1 MSSAATI
8 SPPPL
13 LRPEIPSLLG
23 RPILLL
29 DRTESPEDGNLE
41 LARIVTLECKS
52 GGVGRA
58 LVSLKIED
66 PRVVVYPTGGI
77 VVGRS
82 R

>member
-8 SPPPL
+8 SPPL

-23 RPILLL
+23 RPIRLF
-29 DRTESPEDGNLE
+29 DRAEGPENGILE
-41 LARIVTLECKS
+41 LARIVTLEYES
-52 GGVGRA
+52 GMVGRA
-58 LVSLKIED
+58 LFSFWVED
-66 PRVVVYPTGGI
+66 SRDVYPTGGI

>member
-1 MSSAATI
+1 MSSAATT
-8 SPPPL
+8 SLPSL

-23 RPILLL
+23 RPIRLF
-29 DRTESPEDGNLE
+29 DRTEGILE
-41 LARIVTLECKS
+41 LARIVILECKS
-52 GGVGRA
+52 GSDGRA
-58 LVSLKIED
+58 LVSSRVED

>member
-1 MSSAATI
+1 MSSAATT
-8 SPPPL
+8 SPPL

-23 RPILLL
+23 RPIRLF
-29 DRTESPEDGNLE
+29 DRIEDPEDGILE

-52 GGVGRA
+52 GRIGRA
-58 LVSLKIED
+58 LVSFWVED
-66 PRVVVYPTGGI
+66 SSVVILYPTGGI

>member
-8 SPPPL
+8 SPPL

-23 RPILLL
+23 RPIRLF
-29 DRTESPEDGNLE
+29 DRTEGPENGILE

-52 GGVGRA
+52 GGIGRA
-58 LVSLKIED
+58 LFSIGVED
-66 PRVVVYPTGGI
+66 SRVVILYPTGGI